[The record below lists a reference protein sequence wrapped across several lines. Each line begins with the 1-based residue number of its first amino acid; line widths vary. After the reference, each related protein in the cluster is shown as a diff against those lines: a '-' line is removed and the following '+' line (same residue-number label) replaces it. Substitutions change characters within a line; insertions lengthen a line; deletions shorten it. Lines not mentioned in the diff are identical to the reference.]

1 MGTKALRWERRP
13 DERPQ
18 EILDAA
24 LAVFAERGY
33 RNTRLEDIGEAAGV
47 TKGAIYHYFAN
58 KEDLLLRAIEQR
70 SEEAFGRI
78 EEILRDKTAPVST
91 RLRLVVR
98 RWFGSVSKERL
109 AVVTI
114 LLQGIAHEAPDAF
127 RRWLASGPAAS
138 TRLIATLVREGQA
151 RESFGRT
158 PMPTSPRECW
168 FRVCCSRWCG
178 NSTPRPCRMSALH
191 RTDSWIPRSSC
202 SFTDSVRAAEPA
214 RFGSGGDPVTIALV
228 AKATNLILPASMQFG
243 VLR

>member
-1 MGTKALRWERRP
+1 MPAKALRWERRP
-13 DERPQ
+13 DDRPH

-24 LAVFAERGY
+24 LRVFAERGY

-58 KEDLLLRAIEQR
+58 KEALLLRAIEHR

-98 RWFGSVSKERL
+98 RWFASVPKERL
-109 AVVTI
+109 AVVTL

-127 RRWLASGPAAS
+127 RRWLAGGPTAS

-151 RESFGRT
+151 RGEFRPDADADVAARMLVSGLLQQTVWQQYVESVPDVGVTQERLVDSALELFLHSLRPIGRAG
-158 PMPTSPRECW
+158 SPRIK
-168 FRVCCSRWCG
+168 R
-178 NSTPRPCRMSALH
+178 
-191 RTDSWIPRSSC
+191 
-202 SFTDSVRAAEPA
+202 
-214 RFGSGGDPVTIALV
+214 
-228 AKATNLILPASMQFG
+228 
-243 VLR
+243 

>member
-1 MGTKALRWERRP
+1 MRWERRP

-24 LAVFAERGY
+24 LAVFAARGY
-33 RNTRLEDIGEAAGV
+33 RNTRLEDVGEAAGV

-109 AVVTI
+109 AVVTL

-127 RRWLASGPAAS
+127 RRWLAGGPVAA

-151 RESFGRT
+151 RGEFRPDADADVAARMLVSGLLQQTVWQQYAESVPGVGVAQERL
-158 PMPTSPRECW
+158 
-168 FRVCCSRWCG
+168 VD
-178 NSTPRPCRMSALH
+178 SALELFLH
-191 RTDSWIPRSSC
+191 SLRPSGRG
-202 SFTDSVRAAEPA
+202 AA
-214 RFGSGGDPVTIALV
+214 
-228 AKATNLILPASMQFG
+228 
-243 VLR
+243 LRLKR

>member
-24 LAVFAERGY
+24 LTVFAERGY
-33 RNTRLEDIGEAAGV
+33 RNTRLEDVGEAAGV

-78 EEILRDKTAPVST
+78 EEIVRDKSAPVST

-98 RWFGSVSKERL
+98 RWFGSVTKERL
-109 AVVTI
+109 AVVTL

-127 RRWLASGPAAS
+127 RRWLAGGPTAAM
-138 TRLIATLVREGQA
+138 RLIATLVREGQERGEFRPDADADVAA
-151 RESFGRT
+151 RLLVSGLLQQTVWQQYAESVPDAGVEQERL
-158 PMPTSPRECW
+158 
-168 FRVCCSRWCG
+168 VD
-178 NSTPRPCRMSALH
+178 SALELFLH
-191 RTDSWIPRSSC
+191 SLRPSGRS
-202 SFTDSVRAAEPA
+202 
-214 RFGSGGDPVTIALV
+214 GALRV
-228 AKATNLILPASMQFG
+228 K
-243 VLR
+243 R